1 MTIEQ
6 LEHEVLSLPLH
17 LRARLAER
25 LISSL
30 DEEAEIEREWLE
42 EAERRFARIES
53 GEAETR
59 LAEDVLRDARA
70 RLEKR

>member
-1 MTIEQ
+1 MSIEQ
-6 LEHEVLSLPLH
+6 LELEALSLPRH

-42 EAERRFARIES
+42 EAERRLARIEA
-53 GEAETR
+53 GEAQTR
-59 LAEDVLRDARA
+59 PAEDVLREARS
-70 RLEKR
+70 RLEHR